1 MLQRSGIYH
10 YYSQATTP
18 FNVNRRILLIPAVN
32 TAGSKAYCHTGG
44 ADNVTSDKVKKD
56 VDTYKV
62 LRTMVN
68 HVWPKDQF
76 SLKVR
81 VVSAFGLLLGS
92 KVICDKLFKNGTSK
106 ICGRHPLK
114 NLK

>member
-1 MLQRSGIYH
+1 MKYTFFLNVFVIEDFFTLQGSIIYR
-10 YYSQATTP
+10 YYSQARSP
-18 FNVNRRILLIPAVN
+18 FKVNRRTLLIPAAN
-32 TAGSKAYCHTGG
+32 TAVFKAYCHTGG
-44 ADNVTSDKVKKD
+44 ADNITSGKVNKD

-62 LRTMVN
+62 LRIMVE

-92 KVICDKLFKNGTSK
+92 KVILYCTL
-106 ICGRHPLK
+106 
-114 NLK
+114 

>member
-1 MLQRSGIYH
+1 MLQRNVIDR
-10 YYSQATTP
+10 YYSQATRP
-18 FNVNRRILLIPAVN
+18 FNVNRRILLIPAIN
-32 TAGSKAYCHTGG
+32 AAGFKAYCHTGG
-44 ADNVTSDKVKKD
+44 ADNVTSGKVKKD

-92 KVICDKLFKNGTSK
+92 KVILYCTM
-106 ICGRHPLK
+106 
-114 NLK
+114 